1 MRRSQVENQLQR
13 RQRIRRRYEAFKKPT
28 PTISDRLPA
37 LLRLFATE
45 LLIRALARKHHRTLY
60 NLSGHRAGC
69 LNITYCK

>member
-28 PTISDRLPA
+28 PTISDRLKA

-45 LLIRALARKHHRTLY
+45 LRALARKHHRVLY

-69 LNITYCK
+69 LNITFCK